1 LRRNNMEPKLYHVN
15 WKDMGD
21 NELRE
26 ALELFM
32 SSFIASSEIE
42 FPEKLLP
49 YFEEQIIVPEGEE
62 LQ

>member
-1 LRRNNMEPKLYHVN
+1 MEPKLYHVN

-42 FPEKLLP
+42 FPEKLLH
-49 YFEEQIIVPEGEE
+49 YIEEQIIVPEGEE